1 MVPHTLFSSFDGLFL
16 LLVDGIGEVQSEFR
30 HS

>member
-1 MVPHTLFSSFDGLFL
+1 LFSSFDGLFL

-30 HS
+30 HSWHSG